1 MPWNADMSRDELLR
15 LSPDE
20 APVRGVVERPADAP
34 PLDTACELA
43 LAYQSSQEQAPEE
56 MLGLAVAAFGMV
68 RDRVGAGGLSR
79 VVRDDL
85 RQRIA
90 VLAEGYPVTAAWLTA
105 LADEVISGAE
115 LENCQG
121 FLVRTVELRRFLA
134 ASTRGA
140 TRAP

>member
-1 MPWNADMSRDELLR
+1 MSREELLR

-20 APVRGVVERPADAP
+20 APLRCVAERPADAP
-34 PLDTACELA
+34 PLDVACELA
-43 LAYQSSQEQAPEE
+43 LAYQSSQEQVPEE
-56 MLGLAVAAFGMV
+56 MLGLAVAAFGMA
-68 RDRVGAGGLSR
+68 RDRVAEGRLSGA
-79 VVRDDL
+79 VRENL
-85 RQRIA
+85 RQRLA

-105 LADEVISGAE
+105 LADAVASGAE

-121 FLVRTVELRRFLA
+121 FLVRTVEIRRFLA